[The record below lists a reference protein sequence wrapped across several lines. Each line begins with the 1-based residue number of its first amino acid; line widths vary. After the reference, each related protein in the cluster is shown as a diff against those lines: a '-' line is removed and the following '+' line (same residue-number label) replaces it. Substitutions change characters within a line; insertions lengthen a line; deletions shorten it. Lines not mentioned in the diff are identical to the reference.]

1 MWELITSEV
10 SYIRTL
16 KVVTDVN
23 ICGRREVIAFLT
35 GAFLQL
41 FLACLRDLQSHK
53 LLTEI
58 DREKLFSNITEIL
71 DSNVMF
77 WRNTLFPLI
86 RDMRQRRRTT
96 CIENMLEGFSSIH
109 DTFQPYFKYCAEQA
123 RCQHYCRENM
133 DSEVF
138 TAYLTWCESQKE
150 CNRLRLMDILVQPMQ
165 RLTKYGLLLKA
176 ILKNT
181 DEDVERESLQT
192 MVNKFG
198 SLFHVN
204 RPQLFRLRWWTS
216 LLSTLMRV

>member
-1 MWELITSEV
+1 
-10 SYIRTL
+10 
-16 KVVTDVN
+16 
-23 ICGRREVIAFLT
+23 
-35 GAFLQL
+35 
-41 FLACLRDLQSHK
+41 
-53 LLTEI
+53 
-58 DREKLFSNITEIL
+58 
-71 DSNVMF
+71 MF

-86 RDMRQRRRTT
+86 RDMRHRKRTT
-96 CIENMLEGFSSIH
+96 CIENMAEGFSKIH
-109 DTFQPYFKYCAEQA
+109 ETFQPYYKYCAEQS

-192 MVNKFG
+192 MVSAENFTGGLGIKRFQFQIKIVDDFVINVNASLKHKQDKERLKGIIARIESYDIVVRLDLLQVKFKFW
-198 SLFHVN
+198 LTTF
-204 RPQLFRLRWWTS
+204 FRKRKMTIS
-216 LLSTLMRV
+216 IKY